1 MKSLVTLNVPRQFTP
16 GVLDSDDRSSQ
27 NCYSCYSCDVNRLL
41 DMPRCSLSCQDCPSL
56 ATTYYTY
63 TYLIIFAYPIRW
75 CLNEPPHRW
84 DLMLATVRREEK
96 LEREIENSLTESN
109 IPRHAATPP
118 ADQCAGH
125 QTLGR
130 TPAATLLLWVSLQK
144 VWPIKLSISIV

>member
-16 GVLDSDDRSSQ
+16 GVLDSDDCSSQ
-27 NCYSCYSCDVNRLL
+27 SCYSCDVNRLL

-63 TYLIIFAYPIRW
+63 TYLIIFAFPLRW
-75 CLNEPPHRW
+75 CLNEPPDRW

-109 IPRHAATPP
+109 IPRHAASWPVTTAPDIRPSAARQPP
-118 ADQCAGH
+118 HCFYEF
-125 QTLGR
+125 LY
-130 TPAATLLLWVSLQK
+130 K
-144 VWPIKLSISIV
+144 IKPSISIV